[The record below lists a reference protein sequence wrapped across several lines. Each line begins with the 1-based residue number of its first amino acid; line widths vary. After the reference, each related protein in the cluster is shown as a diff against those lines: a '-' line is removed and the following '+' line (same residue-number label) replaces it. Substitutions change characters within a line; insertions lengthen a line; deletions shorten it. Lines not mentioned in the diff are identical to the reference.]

1 MKKLDEFTN
10 VIIDLIDFNE
20 DLLKTRTYDQLVAKT
35 DRALELYDRYDATV
49 DDYDL
54 TEEQQLTLSLLQGQL
69 NHTNNQVKRL
79 LEVRLVN
86 NNIKERILAER
97 KKSQQK

>member
-97 KKSQQK
+97 KKSQ

>member
-20 DLLKTRTYDQLVAKT
+20 DLLKTRTYDQLISKSE
-35 DRALELYDRYDATV
+35 RALELYDRYEAAV

-54 TEEQQLTLSLLQGQL
+54 NPEQQQTLSLLQGQL
-69 NHTNNQVKRL
+69 NYTNNQVKRL

-86 NNIKERILAER
+86 NKIKERILADR
-97 KKSQQK
+97 KKSQ

>member
-20 DLLKTRTYDQLVAKT
+20 DLLKTRTYSQFVAKT
-35 DRALELYDRYDATV
+35 DRALELYDRYDAAV
-49 DDYDL
+49 GDYDL
-54 TEEQQLTLSLLQGQL
+54 TEDQQVTLSLLQAQL
-69 NHTNNQVKRL
+69 NRTNKQVKRL

-86 NNIKERILAER
+86 NQIKERILADR
-97 KKSQQK
+97 KKSQ